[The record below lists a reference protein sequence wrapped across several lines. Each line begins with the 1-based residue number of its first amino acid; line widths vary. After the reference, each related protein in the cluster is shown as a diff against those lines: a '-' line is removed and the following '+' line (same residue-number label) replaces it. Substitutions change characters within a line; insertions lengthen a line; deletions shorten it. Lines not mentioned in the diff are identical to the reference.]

1 MIVMVKDMFNIE
13 EELKKLPDKPGVY
26 VMRDK
31 NDTIIYV
38 GKAISLKNRVRQYFR
53 KTDKTARIEKMV
65 SLIDHFEYIVVDNEA
80 EALILECNLIKKN
93 RPKFNVLLKDDKTY
107 PYIKI
112 DIKSDYPGVFI
123 TRRVVN
129 DGSKYFGPYANPGA
143 AKEMIDFIKQKYKI
157 RQCRTLKERTRPC
170 LNYHIN
176 RCLAPCM
183 GYVTPEEYKK
193 QIDEIIDLL
202 EGKTDK
208 IVKELEHKM
217 QEASEKL
224 DFEQAANIRDR
235 IQAIQRVSEKQK
247 VSNIAENNIDVIG
260 IAKSELQIC
269 IEIFFVRGS
278 KMIGREHYFY
288 SDLKDMEDKEILSG
302 FIKQY
307 YLDNPSIP
315 NKIMIR
321 EEIEDREAIEEWLST
336 SLGKKVEIKSPKRG
350 EKLRF
355 VEMAENNAKVT
366 LENREKDKSE
376 ILLELKEVLNLNKL
390 PRKIETYDI
399 SNISGEY
406 MVAGMCVMQDGIIK
420 KNLSRRFKIKTVYSQ
435 DDPKCMEE
443 VITRRLKH
451 SIENPKGG
459 FGTLPD
465 VIFADGGITQIRA
478 AKKAIAKYNLNIPVF
493 GMVKNDKHQ
502 TRALMDEERN
512 ELEISQN
519 LMNLITKFQDTV
531 HDTAITYHRKLR
543 DKSITKSEL
552 DEIEGIGEVKK
563 KALLKQFGS
572 VEKIKQASIE
582 ELMQVKGIT
591 KEIAIKIKKE

>member
-543 DKSITKSEL
+543 NKSITKSEL
-552 DEIEGIGEVKK
+552 D
-563 KALLKQFGS
+563 
-572 VEKIKQASIE
+572 KI
-582 ELMQVKGIT
+582 
-591 KEIAIKIKKE
+591 

>member
-1 MIVMVKDMFNIE
+1 MFNIE

-38 GKAISLKNRVRQYFR
+38 GKAVSLKNRVRQYFR
-53 KTDKTARIEKMV
+53 KTDKTARILKMV

-112 DIKSDYPGVFI
+112 DIKSDFPGVFI
-123 TRRVVN
+123 TRRVIN
-129 DGSKYFGPYANPGA
+129 DGAKYFGPYANPGS
-143 AKEMIDFIKQKYKI
+143 AKEMVDFIKQKYKI
-157 RQCRTLKERTRPC
+157 RQCKILKQRERPC
-170 LNYHIN
+170 LNYHIG
-176 RCLAPCM
+176 RCMAPCM
-183 GYVTPEEYKK
+183 GYVSKEEYRK

-202 EGKTDK
+202 DGKIDK
-208 IVKELEHKM
+208 IIKELEIQM
-217 QEASEKL
+217 QEASKKMEYEK
-224 DFEQAANIRDR
+224 AAMIRDR
-235 IQAIQRVSEKQK
+235 IQAIERVSAKQK
-247 VSNIAENNIDVIG
+247 VSNITENNIDVIG
-260 IAKSELQIC
+260 IAKSELQVC

-288 SDLKDMEDKEILSG
+288 TDLKDMDDKEILSG
-302 FIKQY
+302 FVKQY
-307 YLDNPSIP
+307 YLDNPNIP
-315 NKIMIR
+315 NRIMMR
-321 EEIEDREAIEEWLST
+321 EEIEDKQAVEEWLST
-336 SLGKKVEIKSPKRG
+336 SLGKKVEIKTPKKG

-366 LENREKDKSE
+366 LENKEKDKSE
-376 ILLELKEVLNLNKL
+376 ILLELKKVCNLDKI

-406 MVAGMCVMQDGIIK
+406 MVAGMCVMKDGVIK
-420 KNLSRRFKIKTVYSQ
+420 KNLSRRFKIKTVYEQ

-465 VIFADGGITQIRA
+465 AIFADGGITQIRA
-478 AKKAIAKYNLNIPVF
+478 TKRAIAKYNLNIPVF

-502 TRALMDEERN
+502 TRALMDENRN
-512 ELEISQN
+512 ELEISPN
-519 LMNLITKFQDTV
+519 LMNLITHFQDTV

-543 DKSITKSEL
+543 DKAITKSAL
-552 DEIEGIGEVKK
+552 DEVTGIGEVKK
-563 KALLKQFGS
+563 KALLKHFGS
-572 VEKIKQASIE
+572 VKKIKEATID
-582 ELMQVKGIT
+582 ELIKVDGISENLAKDI
-591 KEIAIKIKKE
+591 KEQLK